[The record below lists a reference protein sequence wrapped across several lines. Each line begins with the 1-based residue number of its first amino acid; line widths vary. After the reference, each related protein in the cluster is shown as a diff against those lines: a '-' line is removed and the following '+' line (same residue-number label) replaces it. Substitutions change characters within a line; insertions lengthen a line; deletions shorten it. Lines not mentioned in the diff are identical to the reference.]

1 MAEEDSAK
9 TDQPKTQE
17 AARRQTRPT
26 SDADEERKKKKDFWE
41 KFNSMSTFLSTIIVA
56 LVGGYFT
63 YSYNSREAKN
73 QQRVQETQT
82 VAQLMPFLT
91 SKDQSQKRTA
101 LIAIKVLQD
110 AKLMVDLAASD
121 PKSPGAREALR
132 EVLRE
137 ASNEDDK
144 RVATE
149 TLRQFEFILTCPVPF
164 QNPASRPI
172 DDSIEGSCGVFG
184 SPGTS
189 SDVEGAQNFA
199 KNNFCAKRPIQS
211 VTFAQL
217 RDLQAKVR
225 ADHSIPFGNVRSHP
239 LTDQPGPAAD
249 RKPLQ
254 ALGEGRE
261 VSLRGFV
268 LIARQEGAE
277 SVNCGASVPNTPEN
291 HDIHISIV
299 ESSTQKD
306 ECTGIIVEMSPHYR
320 PTLWTAQNVNAIA
333 QKGLPVRVK
342 GQLFFDSSHT
352 PCGNGS
358 PVPGDAKRSSEWE
371 IHPIYEFDVCPTGDC
386 QEGED
391 WKTLEDY
398 LKPKEQ

>member
-91 SKDQSQKRTA
+91 SKDQSQKRKA
-101 LIAIKVLQD
+101 LIAIKVVQD

-144 RVATE
+144 PWPLKR
-149 TLRQFEFILTCPVPF
+149 F
-164 QNPASRPI
+164 AS
-172 DDSIEGSCGVFG
+172 
-184 SPGTS
+184 S
-189 SDVEGAQNFA
+189 S
-199 KNNFCAKRPIQS
+199 
-211 VTFAQL
+211 
-217 RDLQAKVR
+217 
-225 ADHSIPFGNVRSHP
+225 
-239 LTDQPGPAAD
+239 
-249 RKPLQ
+249 
-254 ALGEGRE
+254 
-261 VSLRGFV
+261 
-268 LIARQEGAE
+268 
-277 SVNCGASVPNTPEN
+277 
-291 HDIHISIV
+291 
-299 ESSTQKD
+299 SS
-306 ECTGIIVEMSPHYR
+306 
-320 PTLWTAQNVNAIA
+320 
-333 QKGLPVRVK
+333 LPVRCR
-342 GQLFFDSSHT
+342 F
-352 PCGNGS
+352 
-358 PVPGDAKRSSEWE
+358 
-371 IHPIYEFDVCPTGDC
+371 
-386 QEGED
+386 
-391 WKTLEDY
+391 KTLQAAQ
-398 LKPKEQ
+398 LMIP